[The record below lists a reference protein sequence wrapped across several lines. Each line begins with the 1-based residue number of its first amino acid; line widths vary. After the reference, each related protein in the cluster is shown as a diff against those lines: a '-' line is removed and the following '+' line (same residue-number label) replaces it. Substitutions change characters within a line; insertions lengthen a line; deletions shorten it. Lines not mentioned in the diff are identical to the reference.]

1 MKNLTRL
8 IFDSLLILM
17 LLGMLTLPISSIG
30 LLSITNKAKTQD
42 TQVLSSQD
50 TRPTKRILIKE
61 VRQTSESS
69 VSTPSNSK
77 KVNQR

>member
-30 LLSITNKAKTQD
+30 LLGISNKAKTQD

-50 TRPTKRILIKE
+50 TRPAKRILIKE
-61 VRQTSESS
+61 VKQTTESS